1 MNIYY
6 ICVYIERFVISLSL
20 YIYVFEHT
28 HTQELD
34 IVKTE
39 QNPIKLQ

>member
-20 YIYVFEHT
+20 YIYMYLNT

-34 IVKTE
+34 IVQTE